1 MVSAIPALLGRNLI
15 RMRKQFISATAA
27 TLCALCL
34 GFAASAAEVAQYSL
48 TADNAQVTAGNIVE
62 LSLRCDSA
70 VTPTAALSLQ
80 FTLPEGYAVYDV
92 DSGSGIVSN
101 ELSYSYTDS
110 TLNVLYL
117 DNDAGGS
124 PVEPGS
130 EVAKIK
136 LTAATPG
143 TGRPLV
149 CIESD
154 ASLVTAEGK
163 VESQDIDL
171 TIGDM
176 TVTGEAVP
184 VPTTVPSVSTD
195 GKKQTMAEASSNAA
209 SESATMT
216 ERLQEQQAKQNGD
229 AAANELPPT
238 ATPEIITDA
247 NGNKMQIVRNE
258 RVEENAVD
266 VTEDVLNAQPAT
278 TPTTEAQPA
287 VDTVPQQSNTA
298 LPVALVVVVV
308 IAAAAAGAVCY
319 KKKK

>member
-1 MVSAIPALLGRNLI
+1 
-15 RMRKQFISATAA
+15 MRKQFISATAA

-34 GFAASAAEVAQYSL
+34 GFAASAAKVAQYSL

-70 VTPTAALSLQ
+70 ATPTAALSLQ

-143 TGRPLV
+143 TGQPLV

-154 ASLVTAEGK
+154 ASLVTVEGK
-163 VESQDIDL
+163 VETQGIDL
-171 TIGDM
+171 TISDM

-209 SESATMT
+209 SESATVT

-278 TPTTEAQPA
+278 TPTAEAQPA
-287 VDTVPQQSNTA
+287 VDTVPQQSNAA

>member
-1 MVSAIPALLGRNLI
+1 
-15 RMRKQFISATAA
+15 MRKQFISATAA

-34 GFAASAAEVAQYSL
+34 GYAASAAEVAQYSL

-70 VTPTAALSLQ
+70 ATPTAALSLQ

-154 ASLVTAEGK
+154 ASLVTVEGK
-163 VESQDIDL
+163 VETQGIDL
-171 TIGDM
+171 TISDM

-209 SESATMT
+209 SESATVT

-278 TPTTEAQPA
+278 TPTTETQPA
-287 VDTVPQQSNTA
+287 VDTVPQQSNAA

>member
-1 MVSAIPALLGRNLI
+1 
-15 RMRKQFISATAA
+15 MRKQFISATAA

-70 VTPTAALSLQ
+70 ATPTAALSLQ

-124 PVEPGS
+124 PVDPGS

-163 VESQDIDL
+163 VETQGIDL
-171 TIGDM
+171 TIGDV

-209 SESATMT
+209 SESATVT

-258 RVEENAVD
+258 RVEENVVD

-278 TPTTEAQPA
+278 TPTAEAQPA
-287 VDTVPQQSNTA
+287 VDTVPQQSNAA

>member
-1 MVSAIPALLGRNLI
+1 
-15 RMRKQFISATAA
+15 MRKQFISATAA

-70 VTPTAALSLQ
+70 ATPTAALSLQ

-92 DSGSGIVSN
+92 DSGSGIVNN

-143 TGRPLV
+143 TGQPLV

-154 ASLVTAEGK
+154 ASLVTVEGK
-163 VESQDIDL
+163 VETQGIDL

-209 SESATMT
+209 SESATVT

-229 AAANELPPT
+229 AAANELSPT

-278 TPTTEAQPA
+278 TPTAEAQPA
-287 VDTVPQQSNTA
+287 VDTVPQQSNAA

>member
-70 VTPTAALSLQ
+70 ATPTAALSLQ

-154 ASLVTAEGK
+154 ASLVTVEGK
-163 VESQDIDL
+163 VETQGIDL
-171 TIGDM
+171 TISDM

-209 SESATMT
+209 SESATVT

-278 TPTTEAQPA
+278 TPTAEAQPS
-287 VDTVPQQSNTA
+287 VDTVPQQSNAA

>member
-70 VTPTAALSLQ
+70 ATPTAALSLQ

-154 ASLVTAEGK
+154 ASLVTVEGK
-163 VESQDIDL
+163 VETQGIDL
-171 TIGDM
+171 TISDM

-209 SESATMT
+209 SESAAVT

-278 TPTTEAQPA
+278 TPTAEAQPA
-287 VDTVPQQSNTA
+287 VDTVPQQSNAA
-298 LPVALVVVVV
+298 LPVALVVV

>member
-1 MVSAIPALLGRNLI
+1 
-15 RMRKQFISATAA
+15 MRKQFISATAA

-70 VTPTAALSLQ
+70 ATPTAALSLQ

-154 ASLVTAEGK
+154 ASLVTVEGK
-163 VESQDIDL
+163 VETQGIDL
-171 TIGDM
+171 TISDM

-229 AAANELPPT
+229 TAANELPPT

-278 TPTTEAQPA
+278 TPTTEAQPT
-287 VDTVPQQSNTA
+287 VDTVPQQGNAA

>member
-1 MVSAIPALLGRNLI
+1 MVSAIPALLGRKLI

-70 VTPTAALSLQ
+70 ATPTAALSLQ

-154 ASLVTAEGK
+154 ASLVTVEGK
-163 VESQDIDL
+163 VETQGIDL
-171 TIGDM
+171 TISDM

-209 SESATMT
+209 SESAAVT

-287 VDTVPQQSNTA
+287 VDTVPQQSNAA
-298 LPVALVVVVV
+298 LPVALVVV

>member
-1 MVSAIPALLGRNLI
+1 
-15 RMRKQFISATAA
+15 MRKQFISATAA

-70 VTPTAALSLQ
+70 ATPTAALSLQ

-92 DSGSGIVSN
+92 DSGSGIVNN

-143 TGRPLV
+143 TGQPLV

-154 ASLVTAEGK
+154 ASLVTVEGK
-163 VESQDIDL
+163 VETQCIDL

-209 SESATMT
+209 SESAAMM
-216 ERLQEQQAKQNGD
+216 ERLQEQQTKQNGD
-229 AAANELPPT
+229 AAANEPTPT

-247 NGNKMQIVRNE
+247 NGNKMQLVRNE
-258 RVEENAVD
+258 RAEENAVD

-278 TPTTEAQPA
+278 APTTEAQPSA
-287 VDTVPQQSNTA
+287 DTVPQQSNEA
-298 LPVALVVVVV
+298 LPVALVVV

>member
-1 MVSAIPALLGRNLI
+1 
-15 RMRKQFISATAA
+15 MRKQFISATAA

-70 VTPTAALSLQ
+70 ATPTAALSLQ

-154 ASLVTAEGK
+154 ASLVTVEGK
-163 VESQDIDL
+163 VETQGIDL
-171 TIGDM
+171 TISDM

-209 SESATMT
+209 SESATMA

-247 NGNKMQIVRNE
+247 NGNKVQIVRNE

-278 TPTTEAQPA
+278 TPTAEAQPA
-287 VDTVPQQSNTA
+287 VDTVPQQSNAA

>member
-1 MVSAIPALLGRNLI
+1 
-15 RMRKQFISATAA
+15 MRKQFISATAA

-70 VTPTAALSLQ
+70 ATPTAALSLQ

-92 DSGSGIVSN
+92 DSGSGIVTN

-287 VDTVPQQSNTA
+287 VDTVPQQSNAA

>member
-70 VTPTAALSLQ
+70 ATPTAALSLQ

-154 ASLVTAEGK
+154 ASLVTVEGK
-163 VESQDIDL
+163 VETQGIDL
-171 TIGDM
+171 TISDM

-229 AAANELPPT
+229 ATANELSPT

-278 TPTTEAQPA
+278 TPTAEAQPA
-287 VDTVPQQSNTA
+287 VDTVPQQSNAA

>member
-34 GFAASAAEVAQYSL
+34 GFAASAAEVAQYSF

-70 VTPTAALSLQ
+70 ATPTAALSLQ

-229 AAANELPPT
+229 AAANELSPT

-278 TPTTEAQPA
+278 TPTAEAQPA
-287 VDTVPQQSNTA
+287 VDTVPQQSNAA

>member
-70 VTPTAALSLQ
+70 ATPTAALSLQ
-80 FTLPEGYAVYDV
+80 FTLPESYAVYDV

-124 PVEPGS
+124 PVDPGS

-163 VESQDIDL
+163 VETQGIDL
-171 TIGDM
+171 TIGDV
-176 TVTGEAVP
+176 TVTGDAVP

-229 AAANELPPT
+229 ATANELPPT
-238 ATPEIITDA
+238 ATPEIITDT
-247 NGNKMQIVRNE
+247 M
-258 RVEENAVD
+258 
-266 VTEDVLNAQPAT
+266 VTGILHTMA
-278 TPTTEAQPA
+278 
-287 VDTVPQQSNTA
+287 
-298 LPVALVVVVV
+298 
-308 IAAAAAGAVCY
+308 
-319 KKKK
+319 

>member
-70 VTPTAALSLQ
+70 ATPTAALSLQ

-154 ASLVTAEGK
+154 ASLVTVEGK
-163 VESQDIDL
+163 VETQGIDL
-171 TIGDM
+171 TISDM

-209 SESATMT
+209 SESATVT

-247 NGNKMQIVRNE
+247 NGNKMQLVRNE

-278 TPTTEAQPA
+278 TPTAEAQPA
-287 VDTVPQQSNTA
+287 VDTVPQQSNAA

-319 KKKK
+319 QKTK

>member
-1 MVSAIPALLGRNLI
+1 
-15 RMRKQFISATAA
+15 MRKQFISATAA
-27 TLCALCL
+27 ALCALCL

-70 VTPTAALSLQ
+70 TTPTAALSLQ

-143 TGRPLV
+143 TGQPLV

-154 ASLVTAEGK
+154 ASLVTVEGK
-163 VESQDIDL
+163 VETQGIDL
-171 TIGDM
+171 TISDM

-195 GKKQTMAEASSNAA
+195 GKKQTMAETSSNAA

-287 VDTVPQQSNTA
+287 VDTVPQQSNAA

>member
-1 MVSAIPALLGRNLI
+1 
-15 RMRKQFISATAA
+15 MRKKFISATAA

-70 VTPTAALSLQ
+70 ATPTAALSLQ

-154 ASLVTAEGK
+154 ASLVTVEGK
-163 VESQDIDL
+163 VETQGIDL
-171 TIGDM
+171 TISDM

-209 SESATMT
+209 SESATVT

-238 ATPEIITDA
+238 STPEIITDA
-247 NGNKMQIVRNE
+247 NGNKVQIVRNE

-278 TPTTEAQPA
+278 TPTAEAQPA
-287 VDTVPQQSNTA
+287 VDTVPQQSNAA

>member
-1 MVSAIPALLGRNLI
+1 
-15 RMRKQFISATAA
+15 MRKQFISATAA

-48 TADNAQVTAGNIVE
+48 TVDNAQVTAGNIVE

-70 VTPTAALSLQ
+70 ATPTAALSLQ

-124 PVEPGS
+124 PVESGS

-154 ASLVTAEGK
+154 ASLVTVEGK
-163 VESQDIDL
+163 VETQGIDL
-171 TIGDM
+171 TISDM

-209 SESATMT
+209 SESATVT

-258 RVEENAVD
+258 RVEENVVD

-287 VDTVPQQSNTA
+287 VDTVPQQSNAA

-308 IAAAAAGAVCY
+308 IAAAAAGVVCY

>member
-1 MVSAIPALLGRNLI
+1 
-15 RMRKQFISATAA
+15 MRKQFISATAA

-70 VTPTAALSLQ
+70 ATPTAALSLQ

-124 PVEPGS
+124 PVDPGS

-149 CIESD
+149 CIESA

-163 VESQDIDL
+163 VETQGIDL
-171 TIGDM
+171 TIGDV

-229 AAANELPPT
+229 ATANELPPT

-278 TPTTEAQPA
+278 TPTAEAQPA
-287 VDTVPQQSNTA
+287 VDTVPQQSNAA

>member
-70 VTPTAALSLQ
+70 ATPTAALSLQ

-124 PVEPGS
+124 PVESGS

-136 LTAATPG
+136 LTTAMPG
-143 TGRPLV
+143 TSRPLV

-163 VESQDIDL
+163 VETQGIDL
-171 TIGDM
+171 TIGDV

-209 SESATMT
+209 SESATMA

-247 NGNKMQIVRNE
+247 NGNKMQLVRNE

-278 TPTTEAQPA
+278 TPTAEAQPA
-287 VDTVPQQSNTA
+287 VDTVPQQSNAA

>member
-1 MVSAIPALLGRNLI
+1 
-15 RMRKQFISATAA
+15 MRKQFISATAA
-27 TLCALCL
+27 TLCALCR

-70 VTPTAALSLQ
+70 ATPTAALSLQ

-154 ASLVTAEGK
+154 ASLVTVEGK
-163 VESQDIDL
+163 VETQGIDL
-171 TIGDM
+171 TISDM

-229 AAANELPPT
+229 ATANELSPT

-278 TPTTEAQPA
+278 TPTAEAQPA
-287 VDTVPQQSNTA
+287 VDTVPQQSNAA

>member
-1 MVSAIPALLGRNLI
+1 
-15 RMRKQFISATAA
+15 MRKQFISATAA

-70 VTPTAALSLQ
+70 ATPTAALSLQ

-258 RVEENAVD
+258 QVEENAVD

-278 TPTTEAQPA
+278 APTAEAQPS
-287 VDTVPQQSNTA
+287 VDTVPQQSNEA
-298 LPVALVVVVV
+298 LPVALVVV

>member
-15 RMRKQFISATAA
+15 RMRKKFISATAA

-70 VTPTAALSLQ
+70 ATPTAALSLQ

-154 ASLVTAEGK
+154 ASLVTVEGK
-163 VESQDIDL
+163 VETQGIDL
-171 TIGDM
+171 TISDM

-209 SESATMT
+209 SESATVT
-216 ERLQEQQAKQNGD
+216 ERLQEKQAKQNGD

-247 NGNKMQIVRNE
+247 NGNKVQIVRNE

-278 TPTTEAQPA
+278 TPTAEAQPA
-287 VDTVPQQSNTA
+287 VDTVPQQSNAA

>member
-70 VTPTAALSLQ
+70 ATPTAALSLQ

-124 PVEPGS
+124 PVDQGS

-163 VESQDIDL
+163 VETQGIDL
-171 TIGDM
+171 TIGDV

-229 AAANELPPT
+229 ATANELPPT

-278 TPTTEAQPA
+278 TPTAEAQPA
-287 VDTVPQQSNTA
+287 VDTVPQQSNAA

>member
-70 VTPTAALSLQ
+70 ATPTAALSLQ

-154 ASLVTAEGK
+154 ASLVTVEGK
-163 VESQDIDL
+163 VETQGIDL
-171 TIGDM
+171 TISDM

-209 SESATMT
+209 SESATVT

-247 NGNKMQIVRNE
+247 NGNKMQMVRNE

-287 VDTVPQQSNTA
+287 VDTVPQQSNAA

>member
-48 TADNAQVTAGNIVE
+48 TADNAQVTAGNFVE

-70 VTPTAALSLQ
+70 ATPTAALSLQ

-154 ASLVTAEGK
+154 ASLVTVEGK
-163 VESQDIDL
+163 VETQGIDL
-171 TIGDM
+171 TISDM

-229 AAANELPPT
+229 ATANELSPT

-278 TPTTEAQPA
+278 TPTAEAQPA
-287 VDTVPQQSNTA
+287 VDTVPQQSNAA

>member
-70 VTPTAALSLQ
+70 ATPTAALSLQ

-171 TIGDM
+171 TISDM

-229 AAANELPPT
+229 ATANELSPT

-278 TPTTEAQPA
+278 TPTAEAQPA
-287 VDTVPQQSNTA
+287 VDTVPQQSNAA

>member
-1 MVSAIPALLGRNLI
+1 
-15 RMRKQFISATAA
+15 MRKQFISATAA

-70 VTPTAALSLQ
+70 ATPTAALSLQ

-154 ASLVTAEGK
+154 ASLVTVEGK
-163 VESQDIDL
+163 VETQGIDL
-171 TIGDM
+171 TISDM

-195 GKKQTMAEASSNAA
+195 GKKQTMAETSSNAA

-247 NGNKMQIVRNE
+247 NGNKMQLVRNE

-278 TPTTEAQPA
+278 TPTAEAQPA
-287 VDTVPQQSNTA
+287 VDTVPQQSNAA

>member
-1 MVSAIPALLGRNLI
+1 
-15 RMRKQFISATAA
+15 MRKQFISATAA

-70 VTPTAALSLQ
+70 ATPTAALSLQ

-154 ASLVTAEGK
+154 ASLVTVEGK
-163 VESQDIDL
+163 VETQGIDL
-171 TIGDM
+171 TISDM

-258 RVEENAVD
+258 RVEENEVD

-278 TPTTEAQPA
+278 TPTAEAQPA
-287 VDTVPQQSNTA
+287 VDTVPQQSNAA
-298 LPVALVVVVV
+298 LPVALVVV

>member
-1 MVSAIPALLGRNLI
+1 
-15 RMRKQFISATAA
+15 MRKQFISATAA

-70 VTPTAALSLQ
+70 ATPTAALSLQ

-143 TGRPLV
+143 TGQPLV

-154 ASLVTAEGK
+154 ASLVTVEGK
-163 VESQDIDL
+163 VETQGIDL
-171 TIGDM
+171 TISDM

-195 GKKQTMAEASSNAA
+195 GKKQTMAETSSNAA

-287 VDTVPQQSNTA
+287 VDTVPQQSNAA

>member
-1 MVSAIPALLGRNLI
+1 
-15 RMRKQFISATAA
+15 MRKQFISATAT

-70 VTPTAALSLQ
+70 ATPTAALSLQ

-154 ASLVTAEGK
+154 ASLVTVEGK
-163 VESQDIDL
+163 VETQGIDL
-171 TIGDM
+171 TISDM

-229 AAANELPPT
+229 ATANELSPT

-278 TPTTEAQPA
+278 TPTAEAQPA
-287 VDTVPQQSNTA
+287 VDTVPQQSNAA

>member
-1 MVSAIPALLGRNLI
+1 
-15 RMRKQFISATAA
+15 MRKQFISATAA

-70 VTPTAALSLQ
+70 ATPTAALSLQ

-143 TGRPLV
+143 TGQPLV

-154 ASLVTAEGK
+154 ASLVTVEGK
-163 VESQDIDL
+163 VETQGIDL
-171 TIGDM
+171 TISDM

-195 GKKQTMAEASSNAA
+195 GKKQTMAETSSNAA

-287 VDTVPQQSNTA
+287 VDTVPQQSNAA
-298 LPVALVVVVV
+298 LPVALVVV

>member
-1 MVSAIPALLGRNLI
+1 
-15 RMRKQFISATAA
+15 MRKQFISATAA

-70 VTPTAALSLQ
+70 ATPTAALSLQ

-143 TGRPLV
+143 TGQPLV

-154 ASLVTAEGK
+154 ASLVTVEGK
-163 VESQDIDL
+163 VETQGIDL
-171 TIGDM
+171 TISDM

-209 SESATMT
+209 SESATVT

-278 TPTTEAQPA
+278 TPTAEAQPA
-287 VDTVPQQSNTA
+287 VDTVPQQSNAA

>member
-1 MVSAIPALLGRNLI
+1 
-15 RMRKQFISATAA
+15 MRKKFISATAA

-70 VTPTAALSLQ
+70 ATPTAALSLQ

-154 ASLVTAEGK
+154 ASLVTVEGK
-163 VESQDIDL
+163 VETQGIDL
-171 TIGDM
+171 TISDM

-209 SESATMT
+209 SESATVT

-247 NGNKMQIVRNE
+247 NGNKMQLVRNE

-278 TPTTEAQPA
+278 TPTAEAQPA
-287 VDTVPQQSNTA
+287 VDTVPQQSNAA

>member
-1 MVSAIPALLGRNLI
+1 
-15 RMRKQFISATAA
+15 MRKQFISATAA

-70 VTPTAALSLQ
+70 ATPTAALSLQ

-154 ASLVTAEGK
+154 ASLVTVEGK
-163 VESQDIDL
+163 VETQGIDL
-171 TIGDM
+171 TISDM

-209 SESATMT
+209 SESATVT

-247 NGNKMQIVRNE
+247 NGNKMQLVRNE
-258 RVEENAVD
+258 RVEENAMD

-278 TPTTEAQPA
+278 TPTAEAQPA
-287 VDTVPQQSNTA
+287 VDTVPQQSNAA

>member
-70 VTPTAALSLQ
+70 ATPTAALSLQ

-154 ASLVTAEGK
+154 ASLVTVEGK
-163 VESQDIDL
+163 VATQGIDL
-171 TIGDM
+171 TISDM

-209 SESATMT
+209 SESAAMT

-247 NGNKMQIVRNE
+247 NSNKMQIVRNE

-287 VDTVPQQSNTA
+287 VDTVPQQSNAA

>member
-1 MVSAIPALLGRNLI
+1 
-15 RMRKQFISATAA
+15 MRKQFISATAA

-70 VTPTAALSLQ
+70 ATPTAALSLQ

-154 ASLVTAEGK
+154 ASLVTVEGK
-163 VESQDIDL
+163 VETQGIDL
-171 TIGDM
+171 TISDM

-209 SESATMT
+209 SESVAMT

-287 VDTVPQQSNTA
+287 VDTVPQQSNAA

>member
-70 VTPTAALSLQ
+70 ATPTAALSLQ

-92 DSGSGIVSN
+92 DSGSGIVTN

-287 VDTVPQQSNTA
+287 VDTVPQQSNAA
-298 LPVALVVVVV
+298 LPVALVVV